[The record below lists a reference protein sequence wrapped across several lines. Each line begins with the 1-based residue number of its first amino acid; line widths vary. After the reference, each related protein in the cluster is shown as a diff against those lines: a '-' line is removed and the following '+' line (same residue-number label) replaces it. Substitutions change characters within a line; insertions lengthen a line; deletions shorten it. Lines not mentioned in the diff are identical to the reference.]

1 MWGYLAR
8 GQCAHLFAE
17 SQVSLGISL
26 LCAWPARASSTCKL
40 SRNFMSRAGGFRV
53 RRKVSANCFDQEV
66 LHGQSDNDGG
76 CGHESFTPELQYHV
90 GVAAGTLLI

>member
-53 RRKVSANCFDQEV
+53 RRKVSANCFDKKCCIVQATMMGDV
-66 LHGQSDNDGG
+66 DMKASR
-76 CGHESFTPELQYHV
+76 HV
-90 GVAAGTLLI
+90 GVASGTLLI